1 MRILNIIIFIGVLY
15 ADSSDSLLK
24 ASAAL
29 NAGMFEDALMHVSK
43 AQKEEPTNPD
53 VHQLKALLH
62 EALDEPED
70 ALEAWKECVKYSKD
84 KKVKRQAKIHIQ
96 SLSEE

>member
-1 MRILNIIIFIGVLY
+1 MKILNVIIFIGVLY

-29 NAGMFEDALMHVSK
+29 NAGMFEEALIHVSE
-43 AQKEEPTNPD
+43 AQKQEPTNPD

-62 EALDEPED
+62 EALDEPEKNNFNSLTPIVFMLVRIRKSRS
-70 ALEAWKECVKYSKD
+70 AI
-84 KKVKRQAKIHIQ
+84 KI
-96 SLSEE
+96 